1 MEKAYK
7 TVLEIILK
15 MCEKDAYPSTET
27 IKLMCE
33 TVLDIKTGETES
45 GEPDARS

>member
-15 MCEKDAYPSTET
+15 MCEKDSYLNTDN

-33 TVLDIKTGETES
+33 TVLNIETES
-45 GEPDARS
+45 GENDARS